1 MPPEDRRAREK
12 MEVQEL
18 ILSAARDL
26 FVREGYEAVS
36 MRKIAEAI
44 DYTPAALYVH
54 FRDKAELMQE
64 ICRRD
69 FGALTAETLKL
80 ANVEDPLARIYMM
93 GATYIRFGIEHTNQY
108 RLMFMTPHPVEVP
121 IPEEELK
128 KMNDPDQDGYAFFRA
143 TVQQALERGMMRMSV
158 EDLELVTQTFWAAV
172 HGVTAI
178 EITHSNDP
186 WLNLAPRERRIETML
201 DVALRGMLKD
211 PGHLETVKARLREE
225 GLL

>member
-1 MPPEDRRAREK
+1 

-26 FVREGYEAVS
+26 FVREGFEAVS

-80 ANVEDPLARIYMM
+80 AKVECPLARIYMM

-108 RLMFMTPHPVEVP
+108 RLMFMTPHPAEVP

-128 KMNDPDQDGYAFFRA
+128 KMNDPDQDGYAFFRI
-143 TVQQALERGMMRMSV
+143 TVQQALELGVMRMNV
-158 EDLELVTQTFWAAV
+158 GEVELVTQTFWAAV

-186 WLNLAPRERRIETML
+186 WLNLAPREKRIETML

-211 PGHLETVKARLREE
+211 PAHLDPVKARLREE